1 MRQKGRSGL
10 GDPQTRSDKRGQAWA
25 AAEGP
30 SSGWHSTS
38 WAGASVCLPRRVW
51 EILDKKDL
59 NLLPLLGCISL
70 LC

>member
-1 MRQKGRSGL
+1 MKQKGRSGL
-10 GDPQTRSDKRGQAWA
+10 GDPQTRSDKRRQAWA

-38 WAGASVCLPRRVW
+38 WAGASVSLPRP